1 MKKINRKE
9 MIRKI
14 HGVANKLGMKHTE
27 IRLAADVDSL
37 LELSDE
43 DLCKLYHDLCER
55 NQAVNGLTALQISNI
70 YRLGYHELKWTGYEI
85 LKFIKKQ
92 IGYMKRIEN
101 LSRSE
106 ATKVINGMEA
116 VSKYR
121 REKN

>member
-1 MKKINRKE
+1 MNKKN
-9 MIRKI
+9 MICKI
-14 HGVANKLGMKHTE
+14 HGVGSALGMKHNE

-37 LELSDE
+37 LDLSYDE
-43 DLCKLYHDLCER
+43 LCKLYHDLCQR
-55 NQAVNGLTALQISNI
+55 NKIINGISALQMSNI
-70 YRLGYHELKWTGYEI
+70 YRIGYRELKWTGYEI

-92 IGYMKRIEN
+92 TGYMTRIEN
-101 LSRSE
+101 LSRKD